1 LRTGLGEVV
10 LVGIGKLTRS
20 MLAAAEELSND
31 GIETDVFDA
40 RVVRPADP
48 ELLDA
53 MAHARLVV
61 TAEDGLV
68 HGGAGSY
75 LVGEADR
82 LADAAGLPGPRQVV
96 LGVPTLYLQHAK
108 PDAILARLGLNAAG
122 IADSTCRALARIR
135 RVELAQSPE
144 RLD

>member
-1 LRTGLGEVV
+1 
-10 LVGIGKLTRS
+10 
-20 MLAAAEELSND
+20 MLAAAGELAND

-53 MAHARLVV
+53 MARARLVV

-68 HGGAGSY
+68 HGGLAHIWPGRPT
-75 LVGEADR
+75 A

-96 LGVPTLYLQHAK
+96 LGVPTGYLQHAK
-108 PDAILARLGLNAAG
+108 PDAILARLGLDGAG
-122 IADSTCRALARIR
+122 IADSTRRALARSR
-135 RVELAQSPE
+135 RVERAQEAE